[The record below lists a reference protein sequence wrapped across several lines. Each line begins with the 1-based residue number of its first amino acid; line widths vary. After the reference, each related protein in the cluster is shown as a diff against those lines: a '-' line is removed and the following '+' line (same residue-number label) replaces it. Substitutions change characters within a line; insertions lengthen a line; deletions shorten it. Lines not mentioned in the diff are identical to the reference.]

1 MTINLIAN
9 LQKKKLKKTKY
20 ENTLKE
26 KKQQQCFKN
35 SLG

>member
-1 MTINLIAN
+1 MTMNRIAN
-9 LQKKKLKKTKY
+9 FHKKKLKKTKY